1 MSRDKSFRS
10 LKINRAACR
19 NGTPRHANELNPK
32 PGGYPARALNKRS
45 EPEDK
50 KTPQAYDVHSLRA
63 LRLLRRASP
72 HDRVV
77 QGDYFTPALPCAVD
91 DCSKRAKCCKDA
103 PWTLGHCAKTDSY
116 NGRLNRSRRT
126 EAAAS
131 IHSAGKRVPSRSR
144 SCAFIVFFS
153 LPITGV
159 AQNEKNRT
167 HCCAPLARRHFFQ
180 MACRPLR
187 GRACRRRAPRS
198 FHFCLH
204 LSTAAA
210 DRYAD
215 GLSTEG
221 AASHLER

>member
-116 NGRLNRSRRT
+116 NGRLNRSAHRGRRLN
-126 EAAAS
+126 S
-131 IHSAGKRVPSRSR
+131 FCGQAGAEPVPLMRFY
-144 SCAFIVFFS
+144 CLF
-153 LPITGV
+153 LPPDH
-159 AQNEKNRT
+159 R
-167 HCCAPLARRHFFQ
+167 
-180 MACRPLR
+180 CRPERKKPHALLR
-187 GRACRRRAPRS
+187 AARASALFSNGLQASARQGLPPACSSQFSFLPSFIDSCRRSIR
-198 FHFCLH
+198 
-204 LSTAAA
+204 
-210 DRYAD
+210 
-215 GLSTEG
+215 
-221 AASHLER
+221 